1 MHVINLLNQFA
12 EFLEKQ
18 DMLSKLTENEK
29 LHSYG
34 YSEIHVIAAI
44 GDLEEPNVTALAK
57 TLRLTK
63 GAVSKIT
70 KRLISSNVI
79 EAYTIPDNRQ
89 KIFYRLLEK
98 GRFLY
103 EEHEKRHKLWLE
115 RDRQFLSQFTEL
127 QLEEFSKFMSSYNG
141 YLEEQIRQLG
151 GREDAD

>member
-1 MHVINLLNQFA
+1 MNLLNQFA

-141 YLEEQIRQLG
+141 YLEEQISQLG
-151 GREDAD
+151 GREDDD

>member
-1 MHVINLLNQFA
+1 MNLVNQFA

>member
-1 MHVINLLNQFA
+1 MNLLNQFA

-79 EAYTIPDNRQ
+79 EAYTVPDNRQ

-127 QLEEFSKFMSSYNG
+127 QLDFQSLCLRTMDIWKS
-141 YLEEQIRQLG
+141 R
-151 GREDAD
+151 

>member
-1 MHVINLLNQFA
+1 MKNYTAMATL
-12 EFLEKQ
+12 
-18 DMLSKLTENEK
+18 
-29 LHSYG
+29 
-34 YSEIHVIAAI
+34 IAAI

>member
-1 MHVINLLNQFA
+1 MNLLNQFA

-103 EEHEKRHKLWLE
+103 EEHEKMHKLWLE

>member
-1 MHVINLLNQFA
+1 MSLLKQFT
-12 EFLEKQ
+12 EFLEK
-18 DMLSKLTENEK
+18 
-29 LHSYG
+29 
-34 YSEIHVIAAI
+34 
-44 GDLEEPNVTALAK
+44 PNVTALAK

>member
-1 MHVINLLNQFA
+1 M
-12 EFLEKQ
+12 
-18 DMLSKLTENEK
+18 
-29 LHSYG
+29 
-34 YSEIHVIAAI
+34 IAAI

>member
-1 MHVINLLNQFA
+1 MNLLNQFA

-79 EAYTIPDNRQ
+79 ERIPYLTTDR
-89 KIFYRLLEK
+89 KFFTDYWKRAVFCMRSMKK
-98 GRFLY
+98 GISCGWNGTGSF
-103 EEHEKRHKLWLE
+103 
-115 RDRQFLSQFTEL
+115 SVNL
-127 QLEEFSKFMSSYNG
+127 QNCS
-141 YLEEQIRQLG
+141 
-151 GREDAD
+151 

>member
-1 MHVINLLNQFA
+1 MNLLNQFA

-127 QLEEFSKFMSSYNG
+127 QLEGFSKFMSSYNG

>member
-1 MHVINLLNQFA
+1 MNLLNQFA

-103 EEHEKRHKLWLE
+103 EEQEKRHKLWLE

>member
-1 MHVINLLNQFA
+1 MNLLNQFA

-141 YLEEQIRQLG
+141 YLEEQIRPLG

>member
-1 MHVINLLNQFA
+1 MNLLNQFA

-115 RDRQFLSQFTEL
+115 RDRQCLCQFTEL

>member
-1 MHVINLLNQFA
+1 MTW
-12 EFLEKQ
+12 KQ
-18 DMLSKLTENEK
+18 V
-29 LHSYG
+29 H
-34 YSEIHVIAAI
+34 AI
-44 GDLEEPNVTALAK
+44 I
-57 TLRLTK
+57 
-63 GAVSKIT
+63 VSKET
-70 KRLISSNVI
+70 RCACHESSKPVCGVPGKTGYAFK
-79 EAYTIPDNRQ
+79 AYTIPDNRQ

>member
-1 MHVINLLNQFA
+1 MNLLNQFA

-44 GDLEEPNVTALAK
+44 GDLKEPNVTALAK

-79 EAYTIPDNRQ
+79 EAYTIPDNKQ

>member
-1 MHVINLLNQFA
+1 MNLLNQFA

-79 EAYTIPDNRQ
+79 EAWWIYRNRW
-89 KIFYRLLEK
+89 
-98 GRFLY
+98 GR
-103 EEHEKRHKLWLE
+103 
-115 RDRQFLSQFTEL
+115 
-127 QLEEFSKFMSSYNG
+127 
-141 YLEEQIRQLG
+141 
-151 GREDAD
+151 

>member
-1 MHVINLLNQFA
+1 MNLLNQFA

-79 EAYTIPDNRQ
+79 EAYTVPDNRQ

>member
-1 MHVINLLNQFA
+1 
-12 EFLEKQ
+12 
-18 DMLSKLTENEK
+18 MLSKLTENEK

>member
-1 MHVINLLNQFA
+1 MNLLNQFA

-18 DMLSKLTENEK
+18 DMLSKLTEHEK

>member
-1 MHVINLLNQFA
+1 MNLLNQFA

>member
-1 MHVINLLNQFA
+1 MNLLNQFA
-12 EFLEKQ
+12 KKKKKQ

>member
-1 MHVINLLNQFA
+1 MNLLNQFA

-141 YLEEQIRQLG
+141 YLEEQIGQLG

>member
-1 MHVINLLNQFA
+1 MNLLNQFA
-12 EFLEKQ
+12 EFLEIQ

>member
-1 MHVINLLNQFA
+1 MNLLNQFA

-34 YSEIHVIAAI
+34 YFEIHVIAAI